1 MKAFGL
7 KTVAFLSLMA
17 AFLLL
22 VSSCGQIKYIP
33 VPGETIIRDS
43 ISYVERVDTAF
54 ITLPPVKVKDYSD
67 LRDTLHLDGEYETAD
82 CWLDQDRGLLV
93 GEIRA
98 TDKPVAVPVKVIE
111 KEVVRDSI
119 VYQSVPFEVTKE
131 VRYTPKFWKVTGIIG
146 ILSILLGMAYIYLK
160 IRGIQIRI

>member
-1 MKAFGL
+1 
-7 KTVAFLSLMA
+7 MA
-17 AFLLL
+17 AFSLLF
-22 VSSCGQIKYIP
+22 SACGQIKYVP

-54 ITLPPVKVKDYSD
+54 VTLPPVKVKDYSAIS
-67 LRDTLHLDGEYETAD
+67 DTLHLDGAYETAD
-82 CWLDQDRGLLV
+82 CWLDQERELLV

-131 VRYTPKFWKVTGIIG
+131 VRYTPRFWKVTGIIG
-146 ILSILLGMAYIYLK
+146 ILSVLLGLLFIIFKLK
-160 IRGIQIRI
+160 NTSFVSGIRDIINK